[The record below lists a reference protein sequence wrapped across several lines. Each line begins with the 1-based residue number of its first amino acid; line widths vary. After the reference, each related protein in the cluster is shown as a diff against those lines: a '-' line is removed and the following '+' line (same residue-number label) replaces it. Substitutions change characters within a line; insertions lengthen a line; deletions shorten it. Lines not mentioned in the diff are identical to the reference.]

1 MSISDWSSD
10 VCSADLLR
18 SSRPCRRNPCI
29 RGRGARPA
37 PRSNP
42 CGYISRAVA
51 FAGGFPHAGEGKV
64 ALDAIPVAPCLEE
77 VRIFDRATAIDG
89 QPEGGVID
97 IPLIVKISRCAL
109 GKELVN
115 RGRLFAHGGPPA
127 IFGLL
132 CHIEARRAS
141 IHDFLDEGGR
151 VDGLMREGEVR
162 VGAATAI
169 AHR

>member
-97 IPLIVKISRCAL
+97 IPLIVKISRRSEEHTS
-109 GKELVN
+109 ELQ
-115 RGRLFAHGGPPA
+115 
-127 IFGLL
+127 
-132 CHIEARRAS
+132 S
-141 IHDFLDEGGR
+141 
-151 VDGLMREGEVR
+151 LMRISYAVFCLKKKK
-162 VGAATAI
+162 TKS
-169 AHR
+169 

>member
-1 MSISDWSSD
+1 M
-10 VCSADLLR
+10 
-18 SSRPCRRNPCI
+18 
-29 RGRGARPA
+29 
-37 PRSNP
+37 
-42 CGYISRAVA
+42 
-51 FAGGFPHAGEGKV
+51 
-64 ALDAIPVAPCLEE
+64 
-77 VRIFDRATAIDG
+77 
-89 QPEGGVID
+89 
-97 IPLIVKISRCAL
+97 PLIVKISRCAL

-169 AHR
+169 AHMANKDHVREAMCQHAVEDRKSTRLNSSH

>member
-1 MSISDWSSD
+1 M
-10 VCSADLLR
+10 R
-18 SSRPCRRNPCI
+18 RRP
-29 RGRGARPA
+29 
-37 PRSNP
+37 PRST
-42 CGYISRAVA
+42 RTDTL
-51 FAGGFPHAGEGKV
+51 FPYTTLFRS
-64 ALDAIPVAPCLEE
+64 LDAIPVAPCLEE

-132 CHIEARRAS
+132 CHIEDRRAS
-141 IHDFLDEGGR
+141 INDFLYEVGR
-151 VDGLMREGEVR
+151 VDGLMRDVAVR
-162 VGAATAI
+162 VGEATPI
-169 AHR
+169 AHMPTTDPFRE

>member
-1 MSISDWSSD
+1 M
-10 VCSADLLR
+10 R
-18 SSRPCRRNPCI
+18 RRP
-29 RGRGARPA
+29 
-37 PRSNP
+37 PRST
-42 CGYISRAVA
+42 RTDTL
-51 FAGGFPHAGEGKV
+51 FPYTTLFRS
-64 ALDAIPVAPCLEE
+64 LDAIPVAPCLEE

-115 RGRLFAHGGPPA
+115 RGRLLAHGGPPA

-141 IHDFLDEGGR
+141 IHDLLDEGGR
-151 VDGLMREGEVR
+151 VDGPMREGQVR

-169 AHR
+169 ALMPNTDHVREAMCQQIGRASGRERVGKYG